1 MLANSFFLF
10 FLKEVSLL
18 IKSLPSHTYAVKCKG
33 IPSSCW
39 RLWEEFPKKILSNR
53 IMGTFCYFMRNEHTP
68 LMGEKKAPEQASRWT
83 WKWNCFY
90 LPVISCSCWP
100 QFFLKE
106 SHLGQNRATCSLQ
119 QLSDLNPRVRVSA
132 HTGPLDDD
140 LLLQFQVCQ
149 ALSVAPNCASGF
161 MLLSIKITKLEDY
174 LFVYFCLI
182 ISNLSTKILKH
193 YVDSFF
199 LIEGSKIYPNI
210 FHVKSLTAGQK
221 LFSVS
226 L

>member
-1 MLANSFFLF
+1 
-10 FLKEVSLL
+10 
-18 IKSLPSHTYAVKCKG
+18 
-33 IPSSCW
+33 
-39 RLWEEFPKKILSNR
+39 
-53 IMGTFCYFMRNEHTP
+53 MGTFYYFMRNEHTP
-68 LMGEKKAPEQASRWT
+68 LMGKNKAPEQASRWT
-83 WKWNCFY
+83 WKLNCFY
-90 LPVISCSCWP
+90 LPVISCSCGP

-140 LLLQFQVCQ
+140 LLLQFQVRQ

-161 MLLSIKITKLEDY
+161 MLISIKITKLEDY

-182 ISNLSTKILKH
+182 ISNLSTKILKN
-193 YVDSFF
+193 YLDSFF

-210 FHVKSLTAGQK
+210 FQKFNCWTKAVFYFTLKYILNVCVHRSFHVSTSQFCKFVCWTTIGPKVLLK
-221 LFSVS
+221 R
-226 L
+226 